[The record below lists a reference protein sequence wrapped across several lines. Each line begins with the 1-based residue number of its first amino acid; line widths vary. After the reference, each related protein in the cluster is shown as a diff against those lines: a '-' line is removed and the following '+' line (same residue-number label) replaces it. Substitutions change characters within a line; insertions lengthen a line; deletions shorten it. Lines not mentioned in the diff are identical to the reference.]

1 MILREDMQFLRWGI
15 EFQLREHH
23 LMVNINYITIVD
35 QPNKFIPVF
44 TVKEDEF
51 DTQNCSSDFIATDW
65 TTRLLTRES
74 EN

>member
-1 MILREDMQFLRWGI
+1 
-15 EFQLREHH
+15 
-23 LMVNINYITIVD
+23 MVNITYITIVD